1 MEFDVLGRTL
11 RAHGLPEALWA
22 RLRAEWEFPE
32 HAVAPVAYSI
42 EIRVQAVDP
51 ASWVQAGEREV
62 LACNERFSV
71 RTLPEGWWF
80 QDETGEVAG
89 CHGSELTT
97 VQVNLSAVRPPSGP
111 LRAALYL
118 MINEALWCSGLM
130 PLHAAAACVDGQ
142 GVVFLGPSGRGK
154 STTLLRAMQAQWT
167 PVAEDLLW
175 YDPATR
181 LIYGW
186 ERYVRLLPASVAL
199 LPADVAQGP
208 WRWSSDGKVNIPY
221 DALPGAEIRRGGT
234 PLARLVLLEREPD
247 SPSTVLR
254 ATPREVAL
262 ALWEATGLPLSQ
274 RARQFAGQQIA
285 LMQGQVQGMKLLLGS
300 TPLPLHALMPVS

>member
-1 MEFDVLGRTL
+1 MEFEVLGRTL
-11 RAHGLPEALWA
+11 RAHDLPEDLCV

-32 HAVAPVAYSI
+32 HTVAPVPYTV
-42 EIRVQAVDP
+42 EVRGQAVDP
-51 ASWVQAGEREV
+51 AAWAKAGQREV
-62 LACNERFSV
+62 MACNERFSI
-71 RTLPEGWWF
+71 RTMPEGWWYT
-80 QDETGEVAG
+80 DETGEVAG
-89 CHGSELTT
+89 WHGPELTS
-97 VQVNLSAVRPPSGP
+97 VQVNLSALHPPSAP
-111 LRAALYL
+111 LRAALYM

-154 STTLLRAMQAQWT
+154 STTLLRAMQAHWT

-199 LPADVAQGP
+199 LPPDMAHGS
-208 WRWSSDGKVNIPY
+208 WRKSSDGKVNIPY
-221 DALPGAEIRRGGT
+221 GALPGAQIQRGGT
-234 PLARLVLLEREPD
+234 PLACLVLLEREPG
-247 SPSTVLR
+247 SPSAVVT

-285 LMQGQVQGMKLLLGS
+285 SIQGQVQGMKLLLGS
-300 TPLPLHALMPVS
+300 TPLPFHALMPVG